1 MCILHFMYISIH
13 THTHSYIAT
22 DLNSY
27 AEALTPKARH
37 LEMDLSEVIR
47 LR

>member
-1 MCILHFMYISIH
+1 MYISIHTH

>member
-1 MCILHFMYISIH
+1 MYLNIDTHAH
-13 THTHSYIAT
+13 THTHTQSYIAT

-37 LEMDLSEVIR
+37 LEMDL
-47 LR
+47 